1 MGPSKCRKSEPVILH
16 VFFLHD
22 SLHSGSLS
30 LTYMPYADLV
40 LCSVAIHR
48 NTHSGTDTSMDIV
61 LDLASCD
68 STALDQACIAAGG
81 KLITIQA
88 ADLTCTAEG
97 VEVTVSIK
105 EYTDCGGM
113 SCPDVFDPTDV
124 QPELIKE
131 LENQNGVTC
140 EMTPPGDDSTSG
152 SARVMSWTIFGVAS
166 ALVAANLSSMML

>member
-1 MGPSKCRKSEPVILH
+1 MYSSCTIHYILA
-16 VFFLHD
+16 FWLT
-22 SLHSGSLS
+22 
-30 LTYMPYADLV
+30 LTYVCLTCMPIL
-40 LCSVAIHR
+40 LSSVAIHR
-48 NTHSGTDTSMDIV
+48 NTNSGTDTSRNIV

-105 EYTDCGGM
+105 EFTDCGGM

-140 EMTPPGDDSTSG
+140 ETTPPGDDSTSG

>member
-1 MGPSKCRKSEPVILH
+1 MVSEQCTSEIEALFDNQDFVGAVIDFESSLMGQCN
-16 VFFLHD
+16 
-22 SLHSGSLS
+22 G
-30 LTYMPYADLV
+30 
-40 LCSVAIHR
+40 AIQM
-48 NTHSGTDTSMDIV
+48 SGTDTSMDIV

>member
-1 MGPSKCRKSEPVILH
+1 MPIL
-16 VFFLHD
+16 
-22 SLHSGSLS
+22 LS
-30 LTYMPYADLV
+30 
-40 LCSVAIHR
+40 SVAIHR
-48 NTHSGTDTSMDIV
+48 NTHSGTDTSANIV
-61 LDLASCD
+61 LDLAGCD

-105 EYTDCGGM
+105 EFTDCGGM
-113 SCPDVFDPTDV
+113 SCPDVFDPTDA

-140 EMTPPGDDSTSG
+140 EMTPPDDDSTSG

-166 ALVAANLSSMML
+166 ALVAANLSSVML

>member
-1 MGPSKCRKSEPVILH
+1 
-16 VFFLHD
+16 
-22 SLHSGSLS
+22 
-30 LTYMPYADLV
+30 
-40 LCSVAIHR
+40 
-48 NTHSGTDTSMDIV
+48 MDIV

-105 EYTDCGGM
+105 EFTDCGGM

-140 EMTPPGDDSTSG
+140 ETTPPGDDSTSG

>member
-1 MGPSKCRKSEPVILH
+1 
-16 VFFLHD
+16 
-22 SLHSGSLS
+22 
-30 LTYMPYADLV
+30 
-40 LCSVAIHR
+40 
-48 NTHSGTDTSMDIV
+48 MDIV

-88 ADLTCTAEG
+88 ADLTCAAEG

-113 SCPDVFDPTDV
+113 SCPDIFDPTDV

-140 EMTPPGDDSTSG
+140 EMTPPGDDGDDPTSG

-166 ALVAANLSSMML
+166 TLVAANLSSMML

>member
-1 MGPSKCRKSEPVILH
+1 MILAH
-16 VFFLHD
+16 L
-22 SLHSGSLS
+22 L
-30 LTYMPYADLV
+30 MPYSDLD
-40 LCSVAIHR
+40 LFRCDPSIHR
-48 NTHSGTDTSMDIV
+48 NTHSGSDTSMNIV

-68 STALDQACIAAGG
+68 STALDQACVAAGG

-113 SCPDVFDPTDV
+113 SCPDVFDPTDA

-140 EMTPPGDDSTSG
+140 EISPSGGQGGDGGPTSG

-166 ALVAANLSSMML
+166 ALVAANLSSMIL

>member
-1 MGPSKCRKSEPVILH
+1 M
-16 VFFLHD
+16 
-22 SLHSGSLS
+22 
-30 LTYMPYADLV
+30 
-40 LCSVAIHR
+40 
-48 NTHSGTDTSMDIV
+48 NIV

-97 VEVTVSIK
+97 VAVTVSIK

-140 EMTPPGDDSTSG
+140 EITPSGGEGGDPTSG
-152 SARVMSWTIFGVAS
+152 SARMSWTIFGVAS
-166 ALVAANLSSMML
+166 ALIAANLSSMI